1 MPLKHKVT
9 VKTYLTPAERDQLY
23 DDAGHR
29 GVSASKYIRFILK
42 RHIQAKTQT
51 PVKSKIKEQ

>member
-23 DDAGHR
+23 DDAGRR
-29 GVSASKYIRFILK
+29 GVSASKYIRLILK
-42 RHIQAKTQT
+42 RHIQAETPIKPKTR
-51 PVKSKIKEQ
+51 EL

>member
-1 MPLKHKVT
+1 MPLKHQVT

-23 DDAGHR
+23 DDAALL
-29 GVSASKYIRFILK
+29 GVSASKYIRLILK
-42 RHIQAKTQT
+42 RHIRTEA